1 MTLKTIE
8 ATGKSVDAAVF
19 NGLKQLEISI
29 DEVTIEVLQHETSGI
44 LGIGA
49 KPAKVRLTQKE
60 PEDVVVPDFKE
71 LARRDRGDAG
81 RQRDRRERSGDRGE
95 RRDRRE
101 KPERPERGDK
111 CERPEI
117 Q

>member
-71 LARRDRGDAG
+71 LARREIG
-81 RQRDRRERSGDRGE
+81 RASCRERV
-95 RRDRRE
+95 
-101 KPERPERGDK
+101 
-111 CERPEI
+111 
-117 Q
+117 